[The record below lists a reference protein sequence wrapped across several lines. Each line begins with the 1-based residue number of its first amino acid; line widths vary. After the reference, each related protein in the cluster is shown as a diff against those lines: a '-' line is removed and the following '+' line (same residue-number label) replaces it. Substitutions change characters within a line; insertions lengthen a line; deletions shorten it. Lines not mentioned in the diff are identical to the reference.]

1 MAGVFRGAEPGSSR
15 TLDRR
20 ACNMHAPLNIPC
32 LSPAIFHRD
41 IRVTVIRIQGGGRVE
56 RVRLLRIIHG
66 TGGRNL
72 KFSTQVG
79 NRGWRSSRA
88 RPRVILITSF
98 RRGQEWRQWLDSL
111 TSWAKGGW
119 CVENERRRFFF
130 LFNDFLENERNGMDG
145 MEGGVVFAI
154 FE

>member
-88 RPRVILITSF
+88 RPRVILITSAWP
-98 RRGQEWRQWLDSL
+98 RVETVVGQFDELGEGRMVN
-111 TSWAKGGW
+111 